1 MGHGATSTVYKCT
14 KKSTGENFACKR
26 VDKRKMIALYSS
38 QRGTIAARMRAEIEI
53 SMKLKH
59 ENLIRVED
67 IFETGSHVF
76 VIMEMMQ
83 GGELFDYV
91 IEHSNL
97 KESEA
102 SQIIK
107 QVTSALK
114 FMHDNGIIHR
124 DLKPENV
131 MLSKKQTGGKRRKK
145 PFIKIIDFG
154 MSKALSPGRNAQSC
168 LGTPGYMAPEVLEHK
183 DYTSSVDMYSLG
195 VVSYILLAGY
205 MPLQTAEG
213 TWHSRVIYPAEEWAE
228 VSDDAKDFINRLVT
242 YDPEKRMSAKEA
254 LAHKWLSKIK
264 TRRDSTLQ
272 SSRLLANPLS
282 RKDLQTRRSSA
293 LIDLENED
301 LKADVAAIKQMQ
313 EELQKRNSKFIQDPK
328 DSEKTEQVVEEK
340 KTEPEE
346 KKVSGSEGDSKKEKK
361 FYV

>member
-1 MGHGATSTVYKCT
+1 VYKCT

-102 SQIIK
+102 CAIIK
-107 QVTSALK
+107 QVANALK

-131 MLSKKQTGGKRRKK
+131 MLSKKPDGKRRKK

-183 DYTSSVDMYSLG
+183 DYTASVDMYSLG

-228 VSDDAKDFINRLVT
+228 VSEDAKDFINRLVT
-242 YDPEKRMSAKEA
+242 YDPNKRMTAVEA
-254 LAHKWLSKIK
+254 LQHKWLSKIK

-313 EELQKRNSKFIQDPK
+313 EELQKRNSKFVDAP
-328 DSEKTEQVVEEK
+328 SEDKETKTNEEAKTEN
-340 KTEPEE
+340 
-346 KKVSGSEGDSKKEKK
+346 GGDEALEDKKKEKK